1 MSSDRLT
8 RVNEILKREIA
19 EGIFRI
25 MANTDFDLAATTVTH
40 VVASRNLRH
49 ARVLV
54 SIRCD
59 ADRAGKMLSMLKGR
73 SPEIQQ
79 RINRNLE
86 LKYTP
91 RLSFELD
98 HSIAQ
103 GHRVLD
109 LLAEIEETQGF
120 GGEEIEP
127 VDADQEQEDT
137 Q

>member
-1 MSSDRLT
+1 MSSDRIT

-25 MANTDFDLAATTVTH
+25 MGNTDFDLAATTVTH
-40 VVASRNLRH
+40 VIASRNLRH
-49 ARVLV
+49 ARVWV
-54 SIRCD
+54 SIRGEED
-59 ADRAGKMLSMLKGR
+59 QARKMLSKLKQR
-73 SPEIQQ
+73 SSEIQQ
-79 RINRNLE
+79 RINSNLE

-98 HSIAQ
+98 GSIAQ

-120 GGEEIEP
+120 GEDSGPDEPGREEDCI
-127 VDADQEQEDT
+127 Q
-137 Q
+137 